1 MSSEYGNELQETEII
16 IQDMR
21 EAIKTLTKAVIE
33 LNNGRISS
41 ETAAM
46 LRTILREN
54 KEGI

>member
-1 MSSEYGNELQETEII
+1 MSSEYGNELQEIGI
-16 IQDMR
+16 AIQNIKED
-21 EAIKTLTKAVIE
+21 IKTLTKAIIE
-33 LNNGRISS
+33 LSNGRISS